1 MQCFSPYDSSV
12 IEEEGLFFLAFSS
25 LNILFSGR
33 TIRVFFAV
41 VLLSSHNLWELY
53 VCTLTRVD
61 CLRVGAW
68 KKGRGVGAPE
78 SYSWTIFRRSEL
90 IQPV

>member
-33 TIRVFFAV
+33 TIRVFFFCCCSFKLSQSLGIV
-41 VLLSSHNLWELY
+41 CVHVDTCRLLQ
-53 VCTLTRVD
+53 
-61 CLRVGAW
+61 G
-68 KKGRGVGAPE
+68 GRLE
-78 SYSWTIFRRSEL
+78 KR
-90 IQPV
+90 

>member
-33 TIRVFFAV
+33 TIRVFFFAV
-41 VLLSSHNLWELY
+41 VLLSSHNLWVGL
-53 VCTLTRVD
+53 CMRVD
-61 CLRVGAW
+61 TCRLL
-68 KKGRGVGAPE
+68 KGGRLE
-78 SYSWTIFRRSEL
+78 KR
-90 IQPV
+90 